1 LERALTQGWV
11 EIEGEQIV
19 AVGAGRPP
27 RHADESHDGTIS
39 AGLCDLQVNGAGG
52 HEVTEGSSALDR
64 IDDIQLTHGVTSYLP
79 TLISPDDETAGRTL
93 DELAERMADP
103 GSPVAGVHAEGP
115 FLNPRRAG
123 MHPPSRFRSPAGGLP
138 PWHSHPAL
146 RLVSL
151 APELPGS
158 IELVA
163 RLRAR
168 GVAVALGHSDADAA
182 TVRAA
187 VEAGASVVTH
197 VFNAMAPLLQ
207 RAPGLAGVALVDP
220 RLWVNVIADGHHVDP
235 LVLEL
240 IRRAAGTR
248 IVLVTDST
256 PAAASPPGSFEMAG
270 VAIERVADGPARTR
284 DGRLA
289 GSALTLDAAAR
300 NWSAMTEASLAEA
313 FTAASEAPAAA
324 IGLSPGLRAG
334 APADLLLLDSDG
346 RVLRVMRRG
355 RWLW

>member
-1 LERALTQGWV
+1 
-11 EIEGEQIV
+11 
-19 AVGAGRPP
+19 
-27 RHADESHDGTIS
+27 
-39 AGLCDLQVNGAGG
+39 
-52 HEVTEGSSALDR
+52 
-64 IDDIQLTHGVTSYLP
+64 
-79 TLISPDDETAGRTL
+79 
-93 DELAERMADP
+93 
-103 GSPVAGVHAEGP
+103 
-115 FLNPRRAG
+115 
-123 MHPPSRFRSPAGGLP
+123 
-138 PWHSHPAL
+138 
-146 RLVSL
+146 
-151 APELPGS
+151 
-158 IELVA
+158 
-163 RLRAR
+163 
-168 GVAVALGHSDADAA
+168 
-182 TVRAA
+182 
-187 VEAGASVVTH
+187 VVTH

-220 RLWVNVIADGHHVDP
+220 RLWVSVIADGHHVDP

-313 FTAASEAPAAA
+313 LTAASEAPAAA

-334 APADLLLLDSDG
+334 APADLLLLDSYG

-355 RWLW
+355 RWLS